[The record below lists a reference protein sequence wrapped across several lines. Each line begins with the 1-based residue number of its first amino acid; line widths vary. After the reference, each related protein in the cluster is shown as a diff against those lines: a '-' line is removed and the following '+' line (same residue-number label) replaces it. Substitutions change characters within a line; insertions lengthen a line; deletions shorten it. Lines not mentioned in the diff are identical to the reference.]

1 MKRFIQN
8 SCSWLAMLL
17 CTVAFA
23 VSGNVAAATVTL
35 PLTNAGGTI
44 DGISYAYGS
53 CDWAGKTNI
62 YGDFTAAA
70 GWGYITIACYNENIV
85 KVELT
90 TKGDAGTVYEYNHNG
105 SMTTNGNI
113 AVWEGSAHDLGF
125 TSSADV
131 YVTNIV
137 VYTEAGGG
145 EGSGEATAIEMPL
158 TGNTNGIQDGVT
170 YNFTSRSWYGG
181 STNIYGNGDRSASY
195 GTIFL
200 DCYDKEIVKVELTCA
215 ISGWSASTSNEAAAM
230 TVVETEN
237 LQGTMSTNGSVAV
250 WEGSAHNLTFSST
263 DDIDVVKVVVYVK
276 GGAVVVKDCSI
287 DVDHFADNCKPG
299 ELQSISKWI
308 TLYMQANT
316 ATTSWTGS
324 SNCPEGVTFTTEAGE
339 EIPIDQFNYWAGS
352 DQIGVNLY
360 EEITTPGTYTLHIPE
375 GLVAF
380 EGGKFNKEI
389 TAVWT
394 IKSSTPD
401 VPEVP
406 ATREVTFDFTTRG
419 FATEVDG
426 VTLDVNGNEYN
437 DYYSGLQV
445 YSYGSNVRPVTFSVP
460 EGQNIT
466 KVVINEAAS
475 ATNYGLYN
483 MYYYME
489 DNGANIDISNDYKSI
504 TWIGKAN
511 TVTFTPYGGSAIFA
525 TAIVTVES
533 EGGEIVE
540 PEPEPE
546 PEPEV
551 DLSKLVGD
559 YLFHGEGG
567 YNNDPETEI
576 LPEEYYE
583 VSIEAVDGKLHMT
596 GLLGNVYSDP
606 YCYVGTYNT
615 TDNTVTFNVPT
626 YYNYG
631 YVMVTDYDY
640 FLINDSFI
648 LNVVEGEDGSLKFV
662 KEDGWEFLFGWSWY
676 KAGYTGAVELIKDGK
691 IPAEPTGWNGE
702 VLFPEAT
709 SIDELL
715 SCTLEFDGAEVVT
728 ASNHDVLGVIYDE
741 TGDPYAIA
749 MGNEVYSVFG
759 GVSSEANKV
768 SVNFIKIAELN
779 ANLQASARKAAA
791 RIGNFQSG
799 NGSACVAFASKS
811 FKVDGVLVDDVIA
824 HKYEFAGN
832 GTTTGIE
839 TIATEGN
846 NATFDLSGRRV
857 VNHANGLYIV
867 GGRKV
872 IK

>member
-8 SCSWLAMLL
+8 SCSWLAMLFT
-17 CTVAFA
+17 CVAFA
-23 VSGNVAAATVTL
+23 ISSSASAQDVTFNLGNQGSSSVTKHGVTL
-35 PLTNAGGTI
+35 NFSNYFQGANVWSTH
-44 DGISYAYGS
+44 
-53 CDWAGKTNI
+53 
-62 YGDFTAAA
+62 
-70 GWGYITIACYNENIV
+70 NETYSLAINSEEEIE
-85 KVELT
+85 KIEF
-90 TKGDAGTVYEYNHNG
+90 
-105 SMTTNGNI
+105 
-113 AVWEGSAHDLGF
+113 EGM
-125 TSSADV
+125 
-131 YVTNIV
+131 
-137 VYTEAGGG
+137 E
-145 EGSGEATAIEMPL
+145 
-158 TGNTNGIQDGVT
+158 
-170 YNFTSRSWYGG
+170 
-181 STNIYGNGDRSASY
+181 YGNSSLEEANGLGAFTFDRY
-195 GTIFL
+195 GT
-200 DCYDKEIVKVELTCA
+200 
-215 ISGWSASTSNEAAAM
+215 ST
-230 TVVETEN
+230 
-237 LQGTMSTNGSVAV
+237 
-250 WEGSAHNLTFSST
+250 
-263 DDIDVVKVVVYVK
+263 
-276 GGAVVVKDCSI
+276 
-287 DVDHFADNCKPG
+287 
-299 ELQSISKWI
+299 
-308 TLYMQANT
+308 
-316 ATTSWTGS
+316 WTGS
-324 SNCPEGVTFTTEAGE
+324 AKTLKFWGTTDATDYYIYALRIWIKGGTGTEPTPEGNMEVSSISPAEGEVSTDNGLHYFTIYFEENFANNLSCHNGDPIPEGITFTS
-339 EIPIDQFNYWAGS
+339 DQGQNFPLDAKGFTTWAGS
-352 DQIGVNLY
+352 NQMNISIAQGIY
-360 EEITTPGTYTLHIPE
+360 EPGTYTLHVPAGVNFGESGRPNPELNLTWTLVTPSIPE
-375 GLVAF
+375 
-380 EGGKFNKEI
+380 
-389 TAVWT
+389 
-394 IKSSTPD
+394 
-401 VPEVP
+401 PEVDLSKFVGNYKFHGNDP
-406 ATREVTFDFTTRG
+406 YINYDEDWLAPKSDYNCELFID
-419 FATEVDG
+419 EDG
-426 VTLDVNGNEYN
+426 KLAMT
-437 DYYSGLQV
+437 GLI
-445 YSYGSNVRPVTFSVP
+445 G
-460 EGQNIT
+460 
-466 KVVINEAAS
+466 KVWDWP
-475 ATNYGLYN
+475 
-483 MYYYME
+483 YYYQAIYNAEANTITFTADGSYVVDDSYEYYIANNDLVLNVVE
-489 DNGANIDISNDYKSI
+489 DEEGAIKFVNNDGWHFLYEDWYYTQYAAGYNGAIEMVK
-504 TWIGKAN
+504 
-511 TVTFTPYGGSAIFA
+511 
-525 TAIVTVES
+525 ES
-533 EGGEIVE
+533 GEIVE

-615 TDNTVTFNVPT
+615 TDNTVTFSVPT

-640 FLINDSFI
+640 FLINDSFT

-709 SIDELL
+709 SIDDLL

-768 SVNFIKIAELN
+768 SVNFVKIAELN

>member
-8 SCSWLAMLL
+8 SCSWLAMLFT
-17 CTVAFA
+17 CVAFA
-23 VSGNVAAATVTL
+23 ISSSASAQDVTFTL
-35 PLTNAGGTI
+35 DASANPGSSFQVKTQKGVT
-44 DGISYAYGS
+44 ISYYQYGGVGNLYS
-53 CDWAGKTNI
+53 YDWSFN
-62 YGDFTAAA
+62 F
-70 GWGYITIACYNENIV
+70 
-85 KVELT
+85 
-90 TKGDAGTVYEYNHNG
+90 
-105 SMTTNGNI
+105 SSTNGNI
-113 AVWEGSAHDLGF
+113 VKIKL
-125 TSSADV
+125 
-131 YVTNIV
+131 VTNENLNDIYV
-137 VYTEAGGG
+137 ATGEWSASSSTWTGSTTNLTIETTGDHYITEAQVWLENGGNGEGGG
-145 EGSGEATAIEMPL
+145 EEG
-158 TGNTNGIQDGVT
+158 GNE
-170 YNFTSRSWYGG
+170 GG
-181 STNIYGNGDRSASY
+181 GGD
-195 GTIFL
+195 I
-200 DCYDKEIVKVELTCA
+200 
-215 ISGWSASTSNEAAAM
+215 
-230 TVVETEN
+230 
-237 LQGTMSTNGSVAV
+237 
-250 WEGSAHNLTFSST
+250 
-263 DDIDVVKVVVYVK
+263 
-276 GGAVVVKDCSI
+276 VKDCSI

-299 ELQSISKWI
+299 KIETISKWI
-308 TLYMQANT
+308 TLYMQANAT
-316 ATTSWTGS
+316 TTSWTGS

-339 EIPIDQFNYWAGS
+339 EIPIDQFNYWADS
-352 DQIGVNLY
+352 EQIGIVLKN
-360 EEITTPGTYTLHIPE
+360 EITAVGVYTLHIPE

-380 EGGKFNKEI
+380 VGGKYNKEI
-389 TAVWT
+389 NAVWT
-394 IKSSTPD
+394 IEADEPSGAD
-401 VPEVP
+401 
-406 ATREVTFDFTTRG
+406 TRDVTFDFTTSG

-437 DYYSGLQV
+437 DAFHGLQV
-445 YSYGSNVRPVTFSVP
+445 YANSYGSNVKPVTFSVP
-460 EGQNIT
+460 EGQYIT

-489 DNGANIDISNDYKSI
+489 YNGANIDISNDYKSI

-559 YLFHGEGG
+559 YLFHGVGA

-615 TDNTVTFNVPT
+615 TDNTVTFSVPT

-640 FLINDSFI
+640 FLINDSFT

-709 SIDELL
+709 SIDDLL

-768 SVNFIKIAELN
+768 SVNFVKIAELN
-779 ANLQASARKAAA
+779 ANLQDSARKAAA